1 MLRALAAL
9 ITPRCVACRGPAGR
23 YELLCVECRLALP
36 WLEPPLCPACGL
48 PEPCGVVCPAAA
60 AAFGGAFA
68 PVGYEGP
75 VPALIRALKE
85 DGAIPVA
92 DLMAAAIVAGMPD
105 EFLDDDPLVVPVP
118 ADPWRA
124 RRRGIDH
131 ADAIAR
137 AVARRAR
144 LRHGSPLSRRHRRR
158 QAGRSRAERLGAGP
172 ELGCA
177 PVSGRIL
184 LVDDVHTTGATL
196 DQAACVLLACGADE
210 VLCLTFGRAT

>member
-1 MLRALAAL
+1 MLNVLSML
-9 ITPRCVACRGPAGR
+9 IVPRCVACRGPASR
-23 YELLCVECRLALP
+23 YELLCGDCRLALP

-48 PEPCGVVCPAAA
+48 PEPCGPVCPAAA
-60 AAFGGAFA
+60 SAFDGAFA
-68 PVGYEGP
+68 PVAYEGP

-92 DLMAAAIVAGMPD
+92 DLMAAVIVAAMPERFID
-105 EFLDDDPLVVPVP
+105 GDPLVVPVP

-124 RRRGIDH
+124 RRRGVDH

-137 AVARRAR
+137 ALARRAR

-158 QAGRSRAERLGAGP
+158 QAGRRRRERLSDGAQ
-172 ELGCA
+172 LGCA

-196 DQAACVLLACGADE
+196 DQAARVLLACGAGE
-210 VLCLTFGRAT
+210 VHCLTFGRTT